1 MAAAKQSAAMARTP
15 RQRRA
20 ADELRADILA
30 AAAELFFESGYQG
43 ASIEALIER
52 VGGSKRAVYS
62 HFGGK
67 KELFTALITDA
78 SSRALA
84 ALAPEEIA
92 TRDLESTL
100 LAFGRQV
107 SDVLMSPMTLGLY
120 RIVVAEG
127 IRFPDLARAFFDG
140 GPGRANTRLAG
151 VLEQFRQNGEIEVAD
166 SRRAAEHFI
175 GMLRDDLHLRVVL
188 GLRPPPDAAEVDLSV
203 RQAVAIFLDGCR
215 TKAARGRRQQQR
227 RPGVTR
233 SRR

>member
-1 MAAAKQSAAMARTP
+1 MAAAKQSAAGAR

-67 KELFTALITDA
+67 KELFTALVTEA

-84 ALAPEEIA
+84 ALAPEKIA
-92 TRDLESTL
+92 THDLESTL

-107 SDVLMSPMTLGLY
+107 SDVVMSPTTLGLY
-120 RIVVAEG
+120 RVVVAEG

-140 GPGRANTRLAG
+140 GPGRASARLAG
-151 VLEQFRQNGEIEVAD
+151 VLEEFRRRGEIEVED

-188 GLRPPPDAAEVDLSV
+188 GLRPPPDAAEIDLSV
-203 RQAVAIFLDGCR
+203 RQAVGIFLDGCR
-215 TKAARGRRQQQR
+215 TKAAGKTGIASGRRLRER
-227 RPGVTR
+227 R
-233 SRR
+233 RRR